1 MTEDTNHPHDVDSQA
16 DGAVPKPTDRE
27 HGLACPECGSDQ
39 VVRDPKRGELSCASC
54 GLVLQENEIDPGPEW
69 RAFNRQDRDKRA
81 RTGPPLTELRHDRG
95 LGSEIGH
102 TGTGVTAATRRRF
115 HRLRRYHQRATYRPG
130 AGRNLMRA
138 LTEIQRLT
146 GALDLPEDVAKTAA
160 RIFRQAK
167 ERDFLHGRSLDGTT
181 AAAVYAAA
189 RIHGAPRLFDDV
201 VEHAQAD
208 ERGVRRTYRSLLHE
222 LELPVPTT
230 QPHELV
236 AQLASQLGLREP
248 VPRRAHAI
256 LEEAGE
262 KVTVGKNPAGVAAA
276 ALYLA
281 ALDTPQRVIQDEVAQ
296 AAGVTAVT
304 VRARLKE
311 LGTPLDA

>member
-1 MTEDTNHPHDVDSQA
+1 MTEDTHHHDTNREETAPEGS
-16 DGAVPKPTDRE
+16 DRGD
-27 HGLACPECGSDQ
+27 GLACPECGSDQ
-39 VVRDPKRGELSCASC
+39 VVRDPRRGELACANC

-69 RAFNRQDRDKRA
+69 RAFNAQDRDKRA
-81 RTGPPLTELRHDRG
+81 RTGPPRTELRHDRG

-102 TGTGVTAATRRRF
+102 TGTGITAATRRRF

-130 AGRNLMRA
+130 ADRNLMRA

-146 GALDLPEDVAKTAA
+146 GALNLPEDVAKTAA

-167 ERDFLHGRSLDGTT
+167 KREFLHGRSLEAT
-181 AAAVYAAA
+181 ATAAVYAAA
-189 RIHGAPRLFDDV
+189 RIHQAPRLFDDV

-208 ERGVRRTYRSLLHE
+208 EQGIRRTYRSLLHE

-230 QPHELV
+230 QPRELV

-248 VPRRAHAI
+248 VPGHAHAI
-256 LEEAGE
+256 LEAAGE

-281 ALDTPQRVIQDEVAQ
+281 ALDTPQRVIQDEVAN

-304 VRARLKE
+304 VRKRIKE
-311 LGTPLDA
+311 LGSPLSA